1 MNDSNSFQKKKKS
14 LCSHIHR
21 HSLQSSLNIGYD
33 M

>member
-1 MNDSNSFQKKKKS
+1 MNDFNSFQKKKKVYAS
-14 LCSHIHR
+14 TFTP